1 MVNGKRIYGD
11 SCGIAR
17 ALDLVG
23 ERWTLLL
30 VRELVLGPKR
40 FTDLRAGLPGVSADV
55 LSQRL
60 RELEAA
66 GVVARRT
73 LPAPAAARVYA
84 LTDWGRQLEPVL
96 HALGRWGSQAA
107 LPAQAPPLSADAA
120 VVALQTMFDPGSA
133 GNLDAAYEL
142 QLGDQPFAIRVA
154 DRRIQAR
161 QGPAHDAV
169 ATIATD
175 TGTLVSVLWH
185 DRPLDDAI
193 AAGNLTI
200 TGDRWAA
207 EQLLGMF
214 SAPVPAAVT
223 NP

>member
-1 MVNGKRIYGD
+1 VAERKRNYGD

-23 ERWTLLL
+23 ERWTLLV

-66 GVVARRT
+66 GVVGRRT
-73 LPAPAAARVYA
+73 LPPPAAVRVYE
-84 LTDWGRQLEPVL
+84 LTDWGRQLEPAL

-120 VVALQTMFDPGSA
+120 VVALQTMFDPPGA
-133 GNLDAAYEL
+133 GDLDATYEL
-142 QLGDQPFAIRVA
+142 RLGDRPFALRIA
-154 DRRIQAR
+154 DGRLHAR
-161 QGPAHDAV
+161 QGTVGGPA
-169 ATIATD
+169 ATIDTD
-175 TGTLVSVLWH
+175 PGTLVSVLWH
-185 DRPLDDAI
+185 DRALEDAI
-193 AAGNLTI
+193 AAGSLTI
-200 TGDRWAA
+200 AGDRRLA
-207 EQLLGMF
+207 ERLLGSF
-214 SAPVPAAVT
+214 SGGDA
-223 NP
+223 